1 MNKLFLLI
9 FSFTTIFTFSQTSV
23 ITEKIAQAI
32 EADNPVVLFDEL
44 KTQKFEIN
52 DCFELKEKPY
62 SLFAIAIKM
71 NKQKIFS
78 ELINQKANLN
88 KICEDKTPLMYAV
101 KYGNITMVK
110 HLVEAGAEVNAK
122 NNEGKNAFDYAQKYG
137 QKEIEEYLHE
147 KIDKT
152 NTKPMISTE
161 PPIVNLSSKYVIQIN
176 NDNGDL
182 KVINTKLKEKGNI
195 IELKNEDG
203 KFLFNVKLKESITK
217 NPSIYNYSSGKIF
230 VVSDVEGNFPFF
242 EKLLKSNK
250 IIDDKFNWT
259 FGNNHLVLLGD
270 FFDRGTQVFE
280 SLWLIY
286 KLEAEAEK
294 QGGKVHFILGNH
306 DIMNLEEDF
315 RYVQEKFFANSKHLN
330 LDYKEWVSENSEI
343 GKWLRSKNTIEK
355 IGNYLFVHAGISPK
369 VINTELSI
377 NDINKIISENIN
389 IKPTTEELKLLKNQ
403 ESPYWY
409 RGYFMK
415 HDGYELI
422 RQDEI
427 DNICDYFK
435 VDKLIV
441 GHTPVE
447 EIKTYYNNK
456 IIGVDVLR
464 KKKLGNNPPSALLI
478 NDNKF
483 LAIDEIGNQIL
494 IK

>member
-1 MNKLFLLI
+1 MIKTLLI
-9 FSFTTIFTFSQTSV
+9 TLLLASTFVFSQK
-23 ITEKIAQAI
+23 ITDQMKIAFETDDSATLI
-32 EADNPVVLFDEL
+32 E
-44 KTQKFEIN
+44 EIKAKNFNLN

-122 NNEGKNAFDYAQKYG
+122 NNEGKNAFDYAQKYS

-161 PPIVNLSSKYVIQIN
+161 PPIVNLNSKSVIQIN

-203 KFLFNVKLKESITK
+203 KFLFNVKLKESINE

-306 DIMNLEEDF
+306 DIMNLEGDF

-343 GKWLRSKNTIEK
+343 GKWLSSKNTIEK

-369 VINTELSI
+369 VINTGLSI

-389 IKPTTEELKLLKNQ
+389 MKPTTEELKLLKNQ
-403 ESPYWY
+403 ESPYWF

-415 HDGYELI
+415 HNGYELI
-422 RQDEI
+422 TQDEI
-427 DNICDYFK
+427 YNICNYYK
-435 VDKLIV
+435 IDKLIV

-456 IIGVDVLR
+456 VIGIDVLR
-464 KKKLGNNPPSALLI
+464 EKEIGKNPPSALLI
-478 NDNKF
+478 ENNKLF
-483 LAIDEIGNQIL
+483 AIDENGKKYL
-494 IK
+494 IKS

>member
-1 MNKLFLLI
+1 MKKKIILTISAIILLYFLIGAVLLRTEIIQRLYI
-9 FSFTTIFTFSQTSV
+9 FPGWSIKFGKDDQSKFS
-23 ITEKIAQAI
+23 I
-32 EADNPVVLFDEL
+32 
-44 KTQKFEIN
+44 
-52 DCFELKEKPY
+52 
-62 SLFAIAIKM
+62 
-71 NKQKIFS
+71 
-78 ELINQKANLN
+78 
-88 KICEDKTPLMYAV
+88 
-101 KYGNITMVK
+101 
-110 HLVEAGAEVNAK
+110 
-122 NNEGKNAFDYAQKYG
+122 
-137 QKEIEEYLHE
+137 
-147 KIDKT
+147 
-152 NTKPMISTE
+152 E
-161 PPIVNLSSKYVIQIN
+161 PPIIYQNRQKLAKIENAGDNFTIINREISAKDSVISVN
-176 NDNGDL
+176 DENGDL
-182 KVINTKLKEKGNI
+182 
-195 IELKNEDG
+195 
-203 KFLFNVKLKESITK
+203 LFNVKLKESITK
-217 NPSIYNYSSGKIF
+217 NPSIYNQSTQKTF
-230 VVSDVEGNFPFF
+230 VVSDIEGNFPFF

-306 DIMNLEEDF
+306 DIMNLEGDF

-330 LDYKEWVSENSEI
+330 LDYKEWISENSEI

-355 IGNYLFVHAGISPK
+355 IGNYLFVHAGISPR
-369 VINTELSI
+369 VINTDLSI

-435 VDKLIV
+435 IDKLIV

-456 IIGVDVLR
+456 VIGVDVLR
-464 KKKLGNNPPSALLI
+464 KKELGNNTPSALLI
-478 NDNKF
+478 SNSKF
-483 LAIDEIGNQIL
+483 FAVDETGNQIL